1 MQNDYQFRVKVHRY
15 LPIASVFVI
24 GLNLIPSAIAQTPTL
39 SPVKIAVEVSR
50 PVLQMGSRGKDVSE
64 LQATLKLL
72 GYYQGAVDGIYSEQ
86 TATAVSEFQTFAG
99 LTVNGITDSTT
110 WNRLF
115 PPVTPTATSVTNN
128 TVCQPPVVSNSTDT
142 ATAATTPDNPSFP
155 ILRLGMQGIAVTGLQ
170 ERLKAKGFLKGG
182 VDGVFGPETQLAV
195 KAAQTEYK
203 LKSDGVVGSET
214 WMILL
219 R

>member
-1 MQNDYQFRVKVHRY
+1 ME
-15 LPIASVFVI
+15 LSLTPSV
-24 GLNLIPSAIAQTPTL
+24 IAQTPRL
-39 SPVKIAVEVSR
+39 SPVNIAVEVSR
-50 PVLQMGSRGKDVSE
+50 PVLQVGSRGKDVSE

-72 GYYQGAVDGIYSEQ
+72 GYYNGPVDGIYSEE
-86 TATAVSEFQTFAG
+86 TAKAVAQFQTFAG
-99 LTVNGITDSTT
+99 LTADGITNSST

-115 PPVTPTATSVTNN
+115 PPVTSTSPSVTNN
-128 TVCQPPVVSNSTDT
+128 NIVCQQPVVTQD
-142 ATAATTPDNPSFP
+142 AENPSFP

-170 ERLKAKGFLKGG
+170 ERLKAKGFLKGS

-195 KAAQTEYK
+195 KVAQTEYQ

-219 R
+219 RWYIE